1 MKLPPGVKYFVLAGL
16 VGLAATFLIHRYIT
30 LKTAGTAAKAEE
42 QVVVAEVDIS
52 PGTALSGRMLRA
64 AKWPKDIIPPKAVR
78 TPGEVEGRVAQVSIA
93 RGEVLLHTKLAPEG
107 TAAGLGGL
115 LEPNKLAVAVRVDDV
130 SGVAGF
136 INPGDRVDVMVEMA
150 DPTQQ
155 GEHFSRI
162 ILQNLKVLSKGQIWE
177 ETAEKK
183 PQVVNVVTLEVTPE
197 EAEAL
202 NLASFQG
209 KIRLALRNKL
219 NQAQF
224 MTRGMV
230 TSQLVS
236 KPPKP
241 AATLPVEPKKSQVV
255 EYSVEVI
262 KGMQRV
268 KAEL

>member
-16 VGLAATFLIHRYIT
+16 VGLVATFLIHRYIT
-30 LKTAGTAAKAEE
+30 MKTAVPPPKVEDE
-42 QVVVAEVDIS
+42 VVVAEVDIS
-52 PGTALSGRMLRA
+52 PGTALSGRMLKM
-64 AKWPKDIIPPKAVR
+64 AKWPRDIIPPKAVR
-78 TPGEVEGRVAQVSIA
+78 SAKEVEGRVVQVPIA

-136 INPGDRVDVMVEMA
+136 INPGDRVDVIVEMA
-150 DPTQQ
+150 EPGGQ

-209 KIRLALRNKL
+209 KIRLALRNRL

-224 MTRGMV
+224 MTRGVV

-241 AATLPVEPKKSQVV
+241 ASTAPAESPKAQPD
-255 EYSVEVI
+255 YSVEII
-262 KGMQRV
+262 KGMQRA